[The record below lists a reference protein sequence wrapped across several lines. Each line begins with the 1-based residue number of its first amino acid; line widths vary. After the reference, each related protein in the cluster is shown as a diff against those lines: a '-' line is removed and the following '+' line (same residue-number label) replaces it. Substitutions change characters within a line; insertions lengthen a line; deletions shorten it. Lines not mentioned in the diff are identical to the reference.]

1 METKDKVLALVS
13 YLSIVGW
20 LVAFVLHVAGPRKS
34 SLVRFH
40 LRQSLG
46 FLITALI
53 VWSVLIF
60 LGIGVLQVVFKIVF
74 IVYWI
79 LGMVNAFQ
87 GEMKYLP
94 YIGRYFDDI
103 LKFIE

>member
-1 METKDKVLALVS
+1 METKDKILALVS
-13 YLSIVGW
+13 YLSVVGW
-20 LVAFVLHVAGPRKS
+20 LVTFVLHVSRSRRS

-46 FLITALI
+46 FLISALI

-60 LGIGVLQVVFKIVF
+60 LGISLLLVIFKIAF